1 MPGPSEGGNRFRRP
15 RLKNSDILKLFD
27 LRKIVTGMEN
37 RMKKLAAVLVC
48 AGMLGSTPAM
58 ATGIPVFDGAA
69 ATNAIQQLMNWKARF
84 DSVTRG
90 VLDKIDG
97 VKTMISP
104 NESSQVARMFD
115 RRRKKCRQI
124 QLKNSASGTLCLQI
138 TNLEHE
144 KYKLLVRI
152 DKEINNDFQ
161 RINGLAA
168 SQGGIASKIGSI
180 GGISGMPGFSFS
192 NQAGKAETAENNV
205 QIQLNVVTAKYN
217 QYKNQ
222 IEALDSQIESYNS
235 MRKQLTKEQLSGSSL
250 SKNINR
256 GASIAKLTEATQRF
270 KRKAQAE
277 VGERSE
283 IENKIR
289 PILK

>member
-1 MPGPSEGGNRFRRP
+1 MDREWLPVI
-15 RLKNSDILKLFD
+15 KTWKLNERHYGA
-27 LRKIVTGMEN
+27 LQGMN
-37 RMKKLAAVLVC
+37 
-48 AGMLGSTPAM
+48 
-58 ATGIPVFDGAA
+58 
-69 ATNAIQQLMNWKARF
+69 
-84 DSVTRG
+84 
-90 VLDKIDG
+90 
-97 VKTMISP
+97 
-104 NESSQVARMFD
+104 
-115 RRRKKCRQI
+115 
-124 QLKNSASGTLCLQI
+124 
-138 TNLEHE
+138 
-144 KYKLLVRI
+144 
-152 DKEINNDFQ
+152 
-161 RINGLAA
+161 
-168 SQGGIASKIGSI
+168 
-180 GGISGMPGFSFS
+180 
-192 NQAGKAETAENNV
+192 KAETAENNV